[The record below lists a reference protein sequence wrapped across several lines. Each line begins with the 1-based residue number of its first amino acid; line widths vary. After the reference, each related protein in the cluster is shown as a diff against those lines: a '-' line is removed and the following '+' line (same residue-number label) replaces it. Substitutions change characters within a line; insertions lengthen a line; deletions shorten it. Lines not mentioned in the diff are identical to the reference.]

1 MSGQEDCG
9 LRRSRKS
16 VAPPGLS
23 SFFSFV
29 PWGSRPRLNICRASG
44 APFRNQRP
52 TRDSSGDIEEV
63 TP

>member
-1 MSGQEDCG
+1 MPGQEDCG

-16 VAPPGLS
+16 VAPPGLF
-23 SFFSFV
+23 SFFSLV
-29 PWGSRPRLNICRASG
+29 PWGSRPRVNIYRASG
-44 APFRNQRP
+44 ALFGNQRP